1 MINPQNELLAGFPL
15 LSLLLLI
22 PAGGALLIWLPGP
35 QTSARWVALGTL
47 VVDLFLSLVL
57 LANFDPA
64 RGDFQWVEHQ
74 PWIPSLRVHYLLGVD
89 GLSVLFLP
97 LSLVLFIG
105 LVIASW
111 TSVRTLPRVY
121 FSLILLLA
129 GSILGVFCALD
140 TILFFLFWEFGLL
153 PLYFLISLWGIGP
166 HRRYAAAKY
175 TLYMLLAG
183 VPLLFGFVLL
193 AFNHAELSGF
203 GIPEG
208 LNFDYR
214 SLVFTPLDYRT
225 QLVVFG
231 LLCFGF
237 AVKTPVFPFHTW
249 LPVVAMEGPVA
260 VTALM
265 TGLKLG
271 VYGLLRFVIPLAP
284 EAARSLHWLLAG
296 LGVVGILYGALAALA
311 QTNLRRML
319 AYSSLSHVGLV
330 VLGIASLNLQGVQGA
345 LFQLLNFTVIAGG
358 TFLLT
363 SFLHHRIGST
373 DVASLGGVAQTM
385 PRLAGFYLLFGLAAL
400 GIPLTSGFP
409 AELLILL
416 SALET
421 HTGAGLAALFGLVLG
436 AAYFLDLYR
445 RAFLGPV
452 RSSVVRQ
459 SRDLLPRE
467 LALAIG
473 LGLLVFLPGLWPN
486 LVLDFTRANAVHW
499 VERVQQLP
507 RLAPR

>member
-1 MINPQNELLAGFPL
+1 
-15 LSLLLLI
+15 
-22 PAGGALLIWLPGP
+22 
-35 QTSARWVALGTL
+35 
-47 VVDLFLSLVL
+47 
-57 LANFDPA
+57 
-64 RGDFQWVEHQ
+64 
-74 PWIPSLRVHYLLGVD
+74 
-89 GLSVLFLP
+89 
-97 LSLVLFIG
+97 
-105 LVIASW
+105 
-111 TSVRTLPRVY
+111 
-121 FSLILLLA
+121 
-129 GSILGVFCALD
+129 
-140 TILFFLFWEFGLL
+140 
-153 PLYFLISLWGIGP
+153 
-166 HRRYAAAKY
+166 
-175 TLYMLLAG
+175 
-183 VPLLFGFVLL
+183 
-193 AFNHAELSGF
+193 
-203 GIPEG
+203 
-208 LNFDYR
+208 
-214 SLVFTPLDYRT
+214 
-225 QLVVFG
+225 
-231 LLCFGF
+231 
-237 AVKTPVFPFHTW
+237 
-249 LPVVAMEGPVA
+249 
-260 VTALM
+260 
-265 TGLKLG
+265 
-271 VYGLLRFVIPLAP
+271 
-284 EAARSLHWLLAG
+284 
-296 LGVVGILYGALAALA
+296 
-311 QTNLRRML
+311 
-319 AYSSLSHVGLV
+319 